1 MSIGAPSNLGTL
13 LVQRL
18 DAALGI
24 TLGQQA
30 NISSGA
36 GPQAVPQPNNPEN
49 PGALQ
54 NPAHRSTR
62 ESVDQ
67 ANAEGQRRALI
78 GSKATREMQLDNLL
92 GRSTTFQ
99 GTTQSAPTTLGYAAR
114 IILALLNHYPQGGQ
128 PIQGRTPLLPSPSG
142 GQQPGPATS
151 TGGGQ
156 AQTAPTS
163 SPSGPGNTSAAAP
176 GGQTQTAP
184 TSPVPRGTLI
194 MPAAGQAQTAPASST
209 PRSIPAA
216 GPNQVWAQMASNLNQ
231 PGALAA
237 QFSQALSQS
246 IQGSGLFYESHL
258 AQLAAGKTTS
268 HALRQEPQGQ
278 IPPQNPQAAPSNQQ
292 TLPQAR
298 IPASLSALIQQS
310 QLPQADPASQPNHQ
324 ATTGSASQQA
334 AQSSSAPTH
343 QAPVPVIDP
352 QAQLMV
358 RQQLDVLA
366 NQGFIWQG
374 EAWPGAEM
382 ECEVQR
388 RQPGDDQDPAVDQEH
403 WATRLTLQ
411 LPTLGEIQARLNLSG
426 DQLVMRLVAPQSAER
441 LSQSVEPLRSRLLA
455 QGLQASQLAILAHEP
470 GTTTS
475 ADTPDTEP
483 DAVTT
488 P

>member
-142 GQQPGPATS
+142 GQQPGPAAS
-151 TGGGQ
+151 TGGQ

-163 SPSGPGNTSAAAP
+163 SA
-176 GGQTQTAP
+176 
-184 TSPVPRGTLI
+184 PRG
-194 MPAAGQAQTAPASST
+194 M
-209 PRSIPAA
+209 PAA